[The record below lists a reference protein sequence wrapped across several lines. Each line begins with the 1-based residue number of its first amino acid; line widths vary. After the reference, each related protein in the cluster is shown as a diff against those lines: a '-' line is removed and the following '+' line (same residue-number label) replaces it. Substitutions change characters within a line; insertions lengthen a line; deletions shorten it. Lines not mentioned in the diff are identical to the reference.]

1 MTPASPVSHWV
12 TGMYPGLYAL
22 FLLGVAAS
30 RFAVP
35 QATPDP
41 RRWERLLLGLLVAG
55 LAVQVLRISRFD
67 PSGPLNDLWL
77 GPLFALVV
85 TRLVRGGLAPVQS
98 VLASRP
104 LVWLGQASYSLY
116 LIHAFVLEM
125 VWRWLVTPL
134 GAGVPASLL
143 LELVLG
149 ATASVVVARGFYFL
163 VERPFLVTKPIP
175 TPVEEPVVIPQ
186 ARKVPVHA

>member
-1 MTPASPVSHWV
+1 
-12 TGMYPGLYAL
+12 
-22 FLLGVAAS
+22 
-30 RFAVP
+30 
-35 QATPDP
+35 
-41 RRWERLLLGLLVAG
+41 
-55 LAVQVLRISRFD
+55 
-67 PSGPLNDLWL
+67 
-77 GPLFALVV
+77 
-85 TRLVRGGLAPVQS
+85 
-98 VLASRP
+98 
-104 LVWLGQASYSLY
+104 VWLGQASYSLY